1 MAKKGRRDEDDD
13 FDDDV
18 PTGPRADAYVGLA
31 AITLALLVGAGVLFY
46 LDSDTL
52 GGVKTGGPTFQV
64 TAAVP
69 SPAAAK

>member
-1 MAKKGRRDEDDD
+1 VAKLRRDDD
-13 FDDDV
+13 FDDAAA
-18 PTGPRADAYVGLA
+18 PAGPPADAYVGLA

-46 LDSDTL
+46 LDTDTL

-69 SPAAAK
+69 APAPAK

>member
-1 MAKKGRRDEDDD
+1 VAKTRRDDD
-13 FDDDV
+13 FDDNDA
-18 PTGPRADAYVGLA
+18 PAGPRADAYVGLA

-52 GGVKTGGPTFQV
+52 GGVKTSGPTVQV

-69 SPAAAK
+69 SPAPAK

>member
-1 MAKKGRRDEDDD
+1 VAKPRRDDD
-13 FDDDV
+13 FDDDDA
-18 PTGPRADAYVGLA
+18 PAGPRADAYVGLA

-52 GGVKTGGPTFQV
+52 GGVKTGGPTVQG

-69 SPAAAK
+69 APSGK

>member
-1 MAKKGRRDEDDD
+1 VAKTRRDDD
-13 FDDDV
+13 FDDDDA
-18 PTGPRADAYVGLA
+18 PAAGPRAGAYVGLA

-52 GGVKTGGPTFQV
+52 GGVKTGGPTVQV

-69 SPAAAK
+69 APPGK